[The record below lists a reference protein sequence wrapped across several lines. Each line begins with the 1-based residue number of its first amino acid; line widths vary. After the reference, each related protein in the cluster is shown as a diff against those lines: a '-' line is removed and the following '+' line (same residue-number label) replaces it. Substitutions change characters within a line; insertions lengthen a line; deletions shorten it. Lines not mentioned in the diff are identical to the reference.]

1 MTDETYKRARKEA
14 KKQPK
19 RKHFPLNAPY
29 SVIYRTPLKMKFSK
43 DFRAKVIKQN
53 FFSSFASCFFQKI
66 LFPNDSPHFFSENL
80 TRSCKCPST
89 HFFMKRPENMKH
101 EFNVRACLKTS
112 QTLHFVFEH
121 ESRECNLEREWN
133 ESRERCKR
141 SERSESYVTFVTG
154 VTNETNVKQEM
165 AIRGEATRH
174 SFPPPQKSNNFE
186 RFFSDLTLT
195 FLTFE
200 NTFRLPVLPIRRI
213 IFLCLPLIKIRR
225 RQI

>member
-29 SVIYRTPLKMKFSK
+29 SVIYRTPLKKKFSK

-53 FFSSFASCFFQKI
+53 FFSSFASRFFQKI

-101 EFNVRACLKTS
+101 EFNVRACLKNFTKPTFCFWTRIS
-112 QTLHFVFEH
+112 WMEFRTRMERTERIVRNVCH
-121 ESRECNLEREWN
+121 ERNERHERYKRN
-133 ESRERCKR
+133 ERK
-141 SERSESYVTFVTG
+141 TG
-154 VTNETNVKQEM
+154 NGN
-165 AIRGEATRH
+165 
-174 SFPPPQKSNNFE
+174 
-186 RFFSDLTLT
+186 
-195 FLTFE
+195 
-200 NTFRLPVLPIRRI
+200 RR
-213 IFLCLPLIKIRR
+213 
-225 RQI
+225 

>member
-29 SVIYRTPLKMKFSK
+29 SVIYRTPLKKKFSK

-101 EFNVRACLKTS
+101 EFNVRACLKNFTNPTFCS
-112 QTLHFVFEH
+112 WTRISWMEFRTRMERTERIVRNVCH
-121 ESRECNLEREWN
+121 ECNERN
-133 ESRERCKR
+133 ERYKRNERKKCK
-141 SERSESYVTFVTG
+141 TG
-154 VTNETNVKQEM
+154 NSNRRWRNSSLLRVALKIQQFWVNFQRFDINIFNFPE
-165 AIRGEATRH
+165 H
-174 SFPPPQKSNNFE
+174 FPPPNFAYSAHN
-186 RFFSDLTLT
+186 FS
-195 FLTFE
+195 
-200 NTFRLPVLPIRRI
+200 LPSPN
-213 IFLCLPLIKIRR
+213 
-225 RQI
+225 